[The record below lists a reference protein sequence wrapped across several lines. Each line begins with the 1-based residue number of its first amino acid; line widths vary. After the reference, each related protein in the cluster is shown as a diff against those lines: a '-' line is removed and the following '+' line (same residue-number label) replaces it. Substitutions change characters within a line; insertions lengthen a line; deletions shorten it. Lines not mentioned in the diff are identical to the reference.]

1 MFRKDIGRFY
11 SLEENVWGDE
21 GAAVSEE

>member
-21 GAAVSEE
+21 GAAVSE